1 MPTLHV
7 YSRQSCHLCDVL
19 LEQLQPLVAGVMTI
33 EVRDI
38 DTRPE
43 WHEQHFL
50 DIPVV
55 EFDGQL
61 VCRHRLDTEAIREL
75 LAQLSDTR

>member
-7 YSRQSCHLCDVL
+7 YSRQGCHLCDVL
-19 LEQLQPLVAGVMTI
+19 LEELAPMVAGIMTV

-38 DTRPE
+38 DTRPA
-43 WHEQHFL
+43 WHERHFL

-55 EFDGQL
+55 EFEGQT
-61 VCRHRLDTEAIREL
+61 VCRHRLDPDAIREL
-75 LAQLSDTR
+75 LAQLSGTR